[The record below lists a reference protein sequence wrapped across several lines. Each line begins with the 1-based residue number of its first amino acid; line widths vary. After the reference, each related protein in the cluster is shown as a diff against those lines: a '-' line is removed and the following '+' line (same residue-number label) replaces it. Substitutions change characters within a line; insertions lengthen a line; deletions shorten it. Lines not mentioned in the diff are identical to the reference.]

1 MHEKCSTIWEA
12 RLPHQIMVPKTQ
24 PTIGIDY
31 ADCAVCE
38 AQTQLKG
45 DSLAFGENKEHP

>member
-1 MHEKCSTIWEA
+1 MHEKCSTSWEV

-24 PTIGIDY
+24 PTIGMDY
-31 ADCAVCE
+31 ADCADCE